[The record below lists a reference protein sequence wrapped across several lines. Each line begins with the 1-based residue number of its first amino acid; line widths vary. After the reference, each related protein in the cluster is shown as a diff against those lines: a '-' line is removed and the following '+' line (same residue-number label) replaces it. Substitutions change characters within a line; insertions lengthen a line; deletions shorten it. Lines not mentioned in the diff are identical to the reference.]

1 MDTELLCADMQQPIV
16 LAVLD
21 TGVDRNIV
29 EIVIERRLRETGKE
43 DDVWAKLVHRRLL
56 KYLKIAWCLC
66 VCLFVSHRNINKL
79 LYFVQNYCL

>member
-43 DDVWAKLVHRRLL
+43 DDVWAKLVHRRL
-56 KYLKIAWCLC
+56 
-66 VCLFVSHRNINKL
+66 
-79 LYFVQNYCL
+79 